1 MQDNKKGNKLTFE
14 VAIKRLEEI
23 VEKLDEG
30 EIPLEDSIRI
40 FEEGMNL
47 IDFCQNKL
55 KEVEKKVEII
65 MKKREEEKGEDE
77 NS

>member
-55 KEVEKKVEII
+55 KEGEKKSKII
-65 MKKREEEKGEDE
+65 RKKKKEEKGEDE